1 MECCGHDGTYA
12 MKTEGFEASIR
23 IGKKSFDSMA
33 ESSAEIWATDCPLA
47 SMQFEQHAARK
58 AMHPM
63 SILAKAYDKSG
74 FSKSVEDLEER
85 ENSDV

>member
-1 MECCGHDGTYA
+1 
-12 MKTEGFEASIR
+12 MKTEGFGFGPNWE
-23 IGKKSFDSMA
+23 KSFDSMT
-33 ESSAEIWATDCPLA
+33 ETAEIWATDCPLA